1 MAGMNKYLYPLS
13 FVALALLGIFLGY
26 HGATLYY
33 TNSAKIREHDTIRQ
47 FVRIDTLR
55 AKVFFQGD
63 TTAYLE
69 LKEEFKRLDIPQNIY
84 VYSWIMAN
92 KYNYN
97 KAFMDM
103 ALSLEETFSRNR
115 TLQPIDTTTVNIIN
129 NCKDKYNEGMSII
142 RKKQIIKEELRTK

>member
-1 MAGMNKYLYPLS
+1 MGKTRQDTT
-13 FVALALLGIFLGY
+13 LGIFLGY

>member
-13 FVALALLGIFLGY
+13 FVVLALLGIFLGY

-55 AKVFFQGD
+55 AKVFCQGD

-69 LKEEFKRLDIPQNIY
+69 LKEEFERLDIPQNIY

>member
-1 MAGMNKYLYPLS
+1 MNKYLYPLS